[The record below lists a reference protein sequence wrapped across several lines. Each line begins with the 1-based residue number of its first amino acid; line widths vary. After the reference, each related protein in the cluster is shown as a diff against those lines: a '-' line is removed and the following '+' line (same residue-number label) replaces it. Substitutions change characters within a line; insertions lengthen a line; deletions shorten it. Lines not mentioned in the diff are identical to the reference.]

1 MLSALSSS
9 KSNIIELKPFAVMFL
24 ISSCELSLY
33 ELYIAVTMEAG
44 ASILGLAAVDSSTT
58 YSAVVLFA
66 VSESSSNCF
75 LNESTAPVANKMII
89 TAAINRI
96 TETIEMIKTFL
107 LSIKTSNLLLTV
119 ICSENIICTGDFMIF
134 GFVKFLIIYLL
145 IISAVAA
152 FITLLDKYKAVNHKW
167 RIPEATLL
175 TVGLLGGSFSM
186 YITMKIIKHK
196 TKHLKFMVGLPIE
209 ILLDAI
215 IIAVFLYFINN

>member
-1 MLSALSSS
+1 
-9 KSNIIELKPFAVMFL
+9 
-24 ISSCELSLY
+24 
-33 ELYIAVTMEAG
+33 
-44 ASILGLAAVDSSTT
+44 
-58 YSAVVLFA
+58 
-66 VSESSSNCF
+66 
-75 LNESTAPVANKMII
+75 
-89 TAAINRI
+89 
-96 TETIEMIKTFL
+96 
-107 LSIKTSNLLLTV
+107 
-119 ICSENIICTGDFMIF
+119 MIF

-145 IISAVAA
+145 IISAVAV

-186 YITMKIIKHK
+186 YITMKIIRHK